1 MGRRPGLRGLGMAW
15 RHTATWRSKAIVT
28 LAPPPAARGEPPP
41 PPSERGFVP
50 ESLGRGR
57 WGRRGMEREAPPGG
71 ASGPAVAWPGREVL
85 AQGWLRKQGRRPG
98 AGWAPRFCIL
108 HGPRLDYYAKAGSTG
123 LRALLGWA
131 RPDSALVD
139 VELRGS
145 LLMAGARVEEDTGV
159 AAEAGAFRLVDA
171 RGKETVF
178 QGMNVEDTQRWL
190 GLVQQAIADRGGA
203 GGVGAGGV
211 AEEGDGLDID
221 VRDTRGCLHFLEDLP
236 DAAPALKA
244 LEAALGKLR
253 YSSDLPGPEAK
264 PARGD
269 DAPGATVGRCCRRLG
284 EAALKFFTDLSG
296 AGGALSPGAPGSAR
310 EQQLRRVAQNITLY
324 KVHDDLFCFLRE
336 VNSDRDCQLAG
347 SLHRLSSSGGLAP
360 LLASPHVVALQAR
373 GAPALEALRAGRT
386 PYEKAMALKDATAA
400 IVDVFDSEERE
411 ARRAGGGASTDDILS
426 RLVLLLTAAPCPD
439 LCAHAA
445 LMEHFVDVCDDD
457 CLKGE
462 LGYHVTNLLV
472 ACEFILRASP
482 ASFLEHFQEVG
493 SGPED
498 GCSPGGED
506 SGEDGGAVPGRDRG
520 ETAVYTSPGIPEA
533 ISNASPAK
541 SPFRRSVPALP
552 A

>member
-1 MGRRPGLRGLGMAW
+1 M
-15 RHTATWRSKAIVT
+15 
-28 LAPPPAARGEPPP
+28 
-41 PPSERGFVP
+41 ERG
-50 ESLGRGR
+50 
-57 WGRRGMEREAPPGG
+57 APPGG

-131 RPDSALVD
+131 RPDSVLVD

-178 QGMNVEDTQRWL
+178 QGMNVEDTRRWL

-203 GGVGAGGV
+203 GGVGAGGFGAGGV
-211 AEEGDGLDID
+211 AAEGDGLDID

-253 YSSDLPGPEAK
+253 SSSDLPGPGAE
-264 PARGD
+264 PARGGE
-269 DAPGATVGRCCRRLG
+269 APEATVDRCCRRLG
-284 EAALKFFTDLSG
+284 GAARKFFTDLAA

-310 EQQLRRVAQNITLY
+310 EQQLRRVAQNIALY
-324 KVHDDLFCFLRE
+324 KVHDDLFYFLRE
-336 VNSDRDCQLAG
+336 VNSDRDCQLAD
-347 SLHRLSSSGGLAP
+347 SLHRLSSSGRLAL
-360 LLASPHVVALQAR
+360 LLASPRVAALQAR

-445 LMEHFVDVCDDD
+445 LMERFVDVCDDD

-472 ACEFILRASP
+472 ACEFIMRASP

-493 SGPED
+493 GGPED
-498 GCSPGGED
+498 GGSPGGGG
-506 SGEDGGAVPGRDRG
+506 SGGDGGAAPARDRG
-520 ETAVYTSPGIPEA
+520 DTAAHTSPGVPEA
-533 ISNASPAK
+533 MSNASPAK

-552 A
+552 ET